1 MSNTNPNDEIGPAS
15 PTPDKP
21 PRYTTVQVDVTS
33 TPEFQADVEDL
44 FGQFMRV
51 PEVKAMPQGAQL
63 DAAVMGIA
71 RLVAL
76 RDYED
81 SSDDDDDGGEDEQ
94 PEPSAETPPPYVP
107 PPIQPTAPAPNPGAP
122 SIHGA

>member
-1 MSNTNPNDEIGPAS
+1 MNDQTNPAPS
-15 PTPDKP
+15 PTPEAKP

-51 PEVKAMPQGAQL
+51 VEVKALPQGAQL

-81 SSDDDDDGGEDEQ
+81 NADDDDDGGEGWQ
-94 PEPSAETPPPYVP
+94 PETLPSDPV
-107 PPIQPTAPAPNPGAP
+107 QPTAPAPNPGAP